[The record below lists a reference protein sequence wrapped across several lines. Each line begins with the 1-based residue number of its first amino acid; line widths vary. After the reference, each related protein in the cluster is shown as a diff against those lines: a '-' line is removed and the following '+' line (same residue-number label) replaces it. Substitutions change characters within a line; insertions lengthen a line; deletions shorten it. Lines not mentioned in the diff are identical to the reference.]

1 MASTLGLLKE
11 HMPISMSKKRRA
23 LIAAFITISLPSIG
37 ITQSRGYPNKPIRL
51 IVPSAPGGSPDTLAR
66 LFAQKLSE
74 NMGQAVVVEAMPGA
88 SGLIGTE
95 KAMKS
100 PADGYTI
107 LYGFNQLVTMN
118 PHQFTKMPYDVERD
132 MVPVSLV
139 AGMAYVWIAPI
150 SFPANS
156 IAELIQLAKAQ
167 PGKINFASP
176 GLGSGSHL
184 GGELLMQAAGIQMLH
199 VPYKNTTTATLDLLA
214 GIVQLKMDPYASAMP
229 LIKSGKVK
237 ALAVTGPTR
246 SVLLPQVPTVLESLP
261 GYEIPGWHA
270 VWVPAGTPPD
280 IVQRLNLE
288 FVKIAR
294 SPDMRG
300 KLAEMSIDAVGST
313 PAELAQ
319 ATRSESQMW
328 GKLLKTRQIQL
339 Q

>member
-1 MASTLGLLKE
+1 MKIPQQT
-11 HMPISMSKKRRA
+11 KRRA
-23 LIAAFITISLPSIG
+23 LITGALAMALPSWA
-37 ITQSRGYPNKPIRL
+37 TAQSRGYPNKPIRM
-51 IVPSAPGGSPDTLAR
+51 IVPSASGGSPDTLAR
-66 LFAQKLSE
+66 IFAQKLSE
-74 NMGQAVVVEAMPGA
+74 SMGQSVVVEALPGA

-95 KAMKS
+95 KAMKA

-107 LYGFNQLVTMN
+107 LYGFNQRVTMN
-118 PHQFTKMPYDVERD
+118 PHQFAKMPYDVDKD

-139 AGMAYVWIAPI
+139 AHMAYVWIAPP

-156 IAELIQLAKAQ
+156 MAELIQLAKAQ

-184 GGELLMQAAGIQMLH
+184 GGELLMQAAGIEMLH
-199 VPYKNTTTATLDLLA
+199 IPYKSTTTATLDLLA

-246 SVLLPQVPTVLESLP
+246 STLLPQVPTVLESLP

-280 IVQRLNLE
+280 IVRRLNNE
-288 FVKIAR
+288 FVKITR
-294 SPDMRG
+294 SPEIRSR
-300 KLAEMSIDAVGST
+300 LAEMSIEAVGST
-313 PAELAQ
+313 PGELVQ
-319 ATRSESQMW
+319 ATRSESKMW
-328 GKLLKTRQIQL
+328 GDLLKTRQIKL
-339 Q
+339 E